1 MAEKTSSVQ
10 ELLEEVRAI
19 RDAVD
24 TIEKRSIYMRPDG
37 VLKSAG
43 KQFAA
48 GIFKAAGVLVGGALL
63 LGLLGFIAQ
72 RTLSSDKVQEYIGKS
87 IETAVTNSIN
97 KKLEALPFR

>member
-24 TIEKRSIYMRPDG
+24 TIEKRTVYLRPSG
-37 VLKSAG
+37 IIASAG

-48 GIFKAAGVLVGGALL
+48 GMLKGAGVLVGGALL

-72 RTLSSDKVQEYIGKS
+72 RTLSSDKVQEYIGRS